1 MMVVSAK
8 SALPSARPAQISQP
22 VSPAT
27 LLPPASINISA
38 KAGVTHPARTPSSA
52 TPLLF
57 AEVATS
63 ASPENNC
70 KEVPTEV
77 VVKVTDLSA

>member
-1 MMVVSAK
+1 MEPLASQLALKVSIMMVVSAK

-57 AEVATS
+57 AEVATRT
-63 ASPENNC
+63 ARL
-70 KEVPTEV
+70 V
-77 VVKVTDLSA
+77 